1 MKEVRE
7 YILSKWEQTFHNPSE
22 MRGDFVVP
30 KPYVSPSIGGM
41 YTDLYYW
48 DVHFTNLGIEAM
60 GIVMCVSNI
69 LVSIMSGIIVGVL
82 YYKVK
87 HNKISIDNKQISK

>member
-1 MKEVRE
+1 
-7 YILSKWEQTFHNPSE
+7 
-22 MRGDFVVP
+22 
-30 KPYVSPSIGGM
+30 
-41 YTDLYYW
+41 
-48 DVHFTNLGIEAM
+48 M

-87 HNKISIDNKQISK
+87 YNKISIDTNISARSKS